1 MKNKIV
7 LNKILEELVYRYFQ
21 NEDLGMLIEEA
32 KEILH
37 KER

>member
-1 MKNKIV
+1 MSKNIIEEV
-7 LNKILEELVYRYFQ
+7 LINLINRYFQ
-21 NEDLGMLIEEA
+21 NEDLKTLIAEA